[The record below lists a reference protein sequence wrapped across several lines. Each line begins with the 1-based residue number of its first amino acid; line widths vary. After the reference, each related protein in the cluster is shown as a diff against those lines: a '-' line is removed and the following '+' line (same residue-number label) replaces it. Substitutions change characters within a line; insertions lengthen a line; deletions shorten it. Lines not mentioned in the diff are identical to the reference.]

1 MQINQIDDRSICF
14 NKLHGVV
21 VTVVLRGSIQT
32 TISALVF
39 EYLKYDDAMLIEQ
52 MEILLFTEYQ
62 MVLQCGLQ
70 MLRVFQLFILLLS
83 KVQKDK
89 TWL

>member
-1 MQINQIDDRSICF
+1 MLEKNFTMDNTCCLQMAAS
-14 NKLHGVV
+14 KLI
-21 VTVVLRGSIQT
+21 L
-32 TISALVF
+32 
-39 EYLKYDDAMLIEQ
+39 EQ

-70 MLRVFQLFILLLS
+70 MLRVFRLFILLLS

-89 TWL
+89 T